1 MSVPVSPGSPL
12 VNPGF
17 RLLWGGQALSQVGF
31 QFQTLAMPVIAVTLL
46 HATEA
51 DMGFLN
57 AANTAAF
64 LLVGLLAGGWVD
76 RMRKRQVM
84 IVADAVR
91 AVAICAI
98 PVLWSMGI
106 LAVWHL
112 YVIAGLIGVAT
123 VFFDVGYQSYLPILV
138 PSEQVGRAN
147 GVLEGTAQIARLGGP
162 SVAGALLTIVA
173 APWLMLINAVGF
185 ACSALLL
192 GVIRDD
198 ERPRPVGERQRLL
211 VEIREG
217 ITFVVGQPLLRVLVT
232 STMLSNLGSTIIF
245 TLLTLVVLRDLG
257 LAPEL
262 LGVVF
267 SAGAVGGIAGALFA
281 SRISERLGEGPS
293 LRASTLLGTVG
304 VAGFAVA
311 AYPPLRWRSSHADG
325 GRMHDEPGGR
335 GVQHGAGHGTSTVV
349 PAPAVGADECVHP
362 VRGVGR
368 HAYRSPPGGLVR
380 GPARRA
386 RNDHHRGVDSGAFRS
401 PLPGQPVWGPA
412 RTSAPSRVTRAP
424 LQ

>member
-1 MSVPVSPGSPL
+1 M
-12 VNPGF
+12 NPGF

-185 ACSALLL
+185 ACSAVLL
-192 GVIRDD
+192 GGH
-198 ERPRPVGERQRLL
+198 PRR
-211 VEIREG
+211 
-217 ITFVVGQPLLRVLVT
+217 
-232 STMLSNLGSTIIF
+232 
-245 TLLTLVVLRDLG
+245 
-257 LAPEL
+257 
-262 LGVVF
+262 
-267 SAGAVGGIAGALFA
+267 
-281 SRISERLGEGPS
+281 
-293 LRASTLLGTVG
+293 
-304 VAGFAVA
+304 
-311 AYPPLRWRSSHADG
+311 
-325 GRMHDEPGGR
+325 
-335 GVQHGAGHGTSTVV
+335 
-349 PAPAVGADECVHP
+349 
-362 VRGVGR
+362 
-368 HAYRSPPGGLVR
+368 
-380 GPARRA
+380 
-386 RNDHHRGVDSGAFRS
+386 
-401 PLPGQPVWGPA
+401 
-412 RTSAPSRVTRAP
+412 
-424 LQ
+424 

>member
-1 MSVPVSPGSPL
+1 M
-12 VNPGF
+12 NPGF

-173 APWLMLINAVGF
+173 APWLMLVNAVGF
-185 ACSALLL
+185 ACSAVLL
-192 GVIRDD
+192 GGIRDD

-217 ITFVVGQPLLRVLVT
+217 IAFVVGQPLLRVLVT
-232 STMLSNLGSTIIF
+232 STMLSNLGSTVIF

-311 AYPPLRWRSSHADG
+311 AYLPSAGVLPTLMAAECTTSLAVVVFNMVQVTARQRLCPPPLL
-325 GRMHDEPGGR
+325 GRMNASIR
-335 GVQHGAGHGTSTVV
+335 FVVWGVMPIAALLAGW
-349 PAPAVGADECVHP
+349 C
-362 VRGVGR
+362 
-368 HAYRSPPGGLVR
+368 GGLL
-380 GPARRA
+380 
-386 RNDHHRGVDSGAFRS
+386 GAPVTIIIGALIQGLSAVPFLVSRYGAQRE
-401 PLPGQPVWGPA
+401 LPRHPE
-412 RTSAPSRVTRAP
+412 
-424 LQ
+424 

>member
-1 MSVPVSPGSPL
+1 M
-12 VNPGF
+12 NPGF

-311 AYPPLRWRSSHADG
+311 AYLPSAGVLPTLTAAECTTSLAVVVFNMVQVTARQRLCPPPLL
-325 GRMHDEPGGR
+325 GRMNASIR
-335 GVQHGAGHGTSTVV
+335 FVVWGVMPIAALLAGW
-349 PAPAVGADECVHP
+349 C
-362 VRGVGR
+362 
-368 HAYRSPPGGLVR
+368 GGLL
-380 GPARRA
+380 
-386 RNDHHRGVDSGAFRS
+386 GAPVTIIIGALIQGLSAVPFLVSRYGAQRE
-401 PLPGQPVWGPA
+401 LPRHPE
-412 RTSAPSRVTRAP
+412 
-424 LQ
+424 